1 MGGLI
6 PNDNDAEVIDKLNA
20 QFHGDKLSKL
30 RKHIHDKDDDF
41 FARGRHLHRIAHRL
55 NIFPNSGSRPKGRWY
70 VFLRDLIGT
79 TNQNQILDALRNF
92 VGDPAHAVDSHPCAG
107 IRFWA
112 RFNPAPNPPDYVV
125 DVVQESPD
133 ASGKFW
139 VTITLLCD
147 HEILQSVGGDPSDPD
162 EDGDEKRP
170 VHPIPLA
177 PAKRARKHG
186 KKPGY
191 GKKPVKKTPK
201 KAVRKAAKK
210 KK

>member
-162 EDGDEKRP
+162 PDTGEHGP
-170 VHPIPLA
+170 VHPIA
-177 PAKRARKHG
+177 TRTRAKRT
-186 KKPGY
+186 KKNV
-191 GKKPVKKTPK
+191 KKPVKKAPK
-201 KAVRKAAKK
+201 KAVRKGAKK
-210 KK
+210 KKK